1 VALVF
6 RVAPQDLALEPIKKG
21 FVPESRAILPLLF
34 MQDGPSLGFLDY
46 FFNPACQ
53 FVTTV
58 SGGDAAPDALTVFT
72 RNRLP
77 SAVTS
82 EILWRRA
89 SVPSYQP
96 AQPGITLRTI

>member
-1 VALVF
+1 
-6 RVAPQDLALEPIKKG
+6 
-21 FVPESRAILPLLF
+21 

-82 EILWRRA
+82 EILWRPARPILPTGTA
-89 SVPSYQP
+89 RDYVEDDITYRLRYYFQPS
-96 AQPGITLRTI
+96 AARLGSESTH

>member
-1 VALVF
+1 
-6 RVAPQDLALEPIKKG
+6 
-21 FVPESRAILPLLF
+21 

-82 EILWRRA
+82 EIL
-89 SVPSYQP
+89 
-96 AQPGITLRTI
+96 